1 MSKKPTREELE
12 KRIHDLE
19 LSALECK
26 LAKEALEKNKSF
38 FEGIVECM
46 TDWIWEVGAD
56 GRYTFCSKKIK
67 AVLGYSPEEILGKTP
82 FDFMAPDEAERI
94 GNIFKNIVSKKE
106 SIKNLENWNIHKNG
120 RPVCLLTNGVPLID
134 EDGNLTGFR
143 GVDSDIT
150 ERKQMLITLRESEA
164 RLKSI
169 LFAIPGPMV
178 IYNDKGEPE
187 YLNTA
192 FTGVFGWTLD
202 ELKGRRIP
210 FVPDDEKEA
219 TGEKIKELFTIGG
232 SVLFETKR
240 LTKQGKQLNVIISA
254 AIIKNVKDEIT
265 NMVVNLTDITEQK
278 KMKQK
283 TREAS
288 DNFNNVYNNAFSA
301 ISTIDGDRF
310 IDCNTAFVDMLN
322 AGAKEEV
329 LNTHPSK
336 LSPSIQPD
344 GRASFEK
351 ANEMIAIAFEKGF
364 NNFEWIHKKITGE
377 TFPVDVSLTRTNFK
391 GKPVLHCV
399 WKDLSAEKTMIQTL
413 NSAKEKAEVAVKT
426 KAEFLAN
433 MSHEIRTPM
442 NGVTGMIDMLLDT
455 DLTAEQQDFAL
466 SVRTSADA
474 LLMLINDILDF
485 SKIEAGKLDM
495 EEINFDLRPTL
506 ESLSDVMAIKAYE
519 KGVEFA
525 CLIHDRVPCFLKG
538 DPGRLRQIL
547 TNLTGNAIKFV
558 EKGEVSISVD
568 LENQTDTTATLLFKV
583 KDTGIGIPVDTMD
596 LLFES
601 FTQADA
607 SMTRKYGGTGLGLT
621 ISKQLSELMGGQ
633 IGVESQEGEG
643 STFWFTVVLKKQTG
657 PGVMDIVIP
666 EDIKGENI
674 LVVDDLA
681 INRLVFGEYLKS
693 WGCNFAQAENGDQ
706 ALAKLKDAVD
716 RSDPFH
722 IAILDM
728 QMPEMT
734 GESLGRRIKQDP
746 ALKET
751 LLVMATSM
759 GQRGDAK
766 KMEEIGFTA
775 FITKPVKK
783 AILFDCLRLVLGLT
797 DDHLTQASRDIITSY
812 TVEDLRGKNKKAH
825 RPLRILLAEDNKI
838 NQKVAKKMLEKMGHG
853 VIIVNNGKEALE
865 VFQNNEF
872 DLILMDGQMPVMD
885 GLEATRAIREKEENS
900 NIGRIPIIAVTAN
913 AMKGDREQFLAAGMD
928 DYISKPIKGS
938 MLEKVIERVMG

>member
-94 GNIFKNIVSKKE
+94 GKIFKNIVSKKE

-150 ERKQMLITLRESEA
+150 ERKQMLITLQESEA

-178 IYNDKGEPE
+178 IYNNKGEPE

-351 ANEMIAIAFEKGF
+351 ANEMIDIAFEKGF

-426 KAEFLAN
+426 K
-433 MSHEIRTPM
+433 
-442 NGVTGMIDMLLDT
+442 
-455 DLTAEQQDFAL
+455 
-466 SVRTSADA
+466 
-474 LLMLINDILDF
+474 
-485 SKIEAGKLDM
+485 
-495 EEINFDLRPTL
+495 
-506 ESLSDVMAIKAYE
+506 
-519 KGVEFA
+519 
-525 CLIHDRVPCFLKG
+525 
-538 DPGRLRQIL
+538 
-547 TNLTGNAIKFV
+547 
-558 EKGEVSISVD
+558 
-568 LENQTDTTATLLFKV
+568 
-583 KDTGIGIPVDTMD
+583 
-596 LLFES
+596 
-601 FTQADA
+601 
-607 SMTRKYGGTGLGLT
+607 
-621 ISKQLSELMGGQ
+621 
-633 IGVESQEGEG
+633 
-643 STFWFTVVLKKQTG
+643 
-657 PGVMDIVIP
+657 
-666 EDIKGENI
+666 
-674 LVVDDLA
+674 
-681 INRLVFGEYLKS
+681 
-693 WGCNFAQAENGDQ
+693 
-706 ALAKLKDAVD
+706 
-716 RSDPFH
+716 
-722 IAILDM
+722 
-728 QMPEMT
+728 
-734 GESLGRRIKQDP
+734 
-746 ALKET
+746 
-751 LLVMATSM
+751 
-759 GQRGDAK
+759 
-766 KMEEIGFTA
+766 EIG
-775 FITKPVKK
+775 
-783 AILFDCLRLVLGLT
+783 R
-797 DDHLTQASRDIITSY
+797 ASCR
-812 TVEDLRGKNKKAH
+812 E
-825 RPLRILLAEDNKI
+825 
-838 NQKVAKKMLEKMGHG
+838 
-853 VIIVNNGKEALE
+853 IV
-865 VFQNNEF
+865 
-872 DLILMDGQMPVMD
+872 
-885 GLEATRAIREKEENS
+885 
-900 NIGRIPIIAVTAN
+900 
-913 AMKGDREQFLAAGMD
+913 
-928 DYISKPIKGS
+928 
-938 MLEKVIERVMG
+938 